1 MDIQEVEAILKIIRS
16 SRLKEFADTLI
27 KSAIRYAHISAKTRR
42 LDHIWP
48 VRLQLTYII
57 I

>member
-1 MDIQEVEAILKIIRS
+1 MNNKSIRLAYAVNHDGHFELKH
-16 SRLKEFADTLI
+16 LGDAVKAG
-27 KSAIRYAHISAKTRR
+27 R